1 MPRKVSKALTPLAV
15 KSAKPGRHADG
26 DGLYLYVKD
35 TGARSWLF
43 RFMLNGK
50 ARDIG
55 LSRCPETIELL
66 RQTGGNEL
74 TLAQARDVAAIYRMK
89 VRAGIDPLAER
100 DRLAQEKAAAE
111 QAARASQVTFRTT
124 AEAYIK
130 ANASAWRN
138 AKHRQ
143 QWQNTLTQYVY
154 PVIGDLPV
162 AEVKTA
168 HVLQIIEPIWTE
180 KPETARRVRGRI
192 ETVLDA
198 AKARGFREGENPAR
212 WRGHIAQVLPMRSRL
227 SRGHHKALPY
237 SEVPHFL
244 AQLRSKETIAAWALE
259 FTILTACRTSE
270 VLGATWAEVD
280 LLRELWTIPA
290 VRMKAGKDHRVPLSK
305 RAVEILKLAKQ
316 LDQPWLFPG
325 HDKQLSSMA
334 MAMLLRRMKVAST
347 VHGFRSSFRDWAAEC
362 TGYSHEVCEMA
373 LAHTIGNRV
382 EAAYRRGDLFDK
394 RRKLMADWAAYC
406 AKPMRDKGTITP
418 IRRAS

>member
-26 DGLYLYVKD
+26 DGLYLYVKH

-100 DRLAQEKAAAE
+100 DRLAEEKAAAE

-130 ANASAWRN
+130 ANALAWRN

-143 QWQNTLTQYVY
+143 QWQNTLAQYVY

-212 WRGHIAQVLPMRSRL
+212 WRGHIAQVLPIRSRL
-227 SRGHHKALPY
+227 SRGH
-237 SEVPHFL
+237 
-244 AQLRSKETIAAWALE
+244 W
-259 FTILTACRTSE
+259 
-270 VLGATWAEVD
+270 
-280 LLRELWTIPA
+280 
-290 VRMKAGKDHRVPLSK
+290 
-305 RAVEILKLAKQ
+305 
-316 LDQPWLFPG
+316 
-325 HDKQLSSMA
+325 SSQ
-334 MAMLLRRMKVAST
+334 S
-347 VHGFRSSFRDWAAEC
+347 
-362 TGYSHEVCEMA
+362 
-373 LAHTIGNRV
+373 
-382 EAAYRRGDLFDK
+382 
-394 RRKLMADWAAYC
+394 
-406 AKPMRDKGTITP
+406 
-418 IRRAS
+418 

>member
-1 MPRKVSKALTPLAV
+1 MPRKVSKGLTPLAV

-111 QAARASQVTFRTT
+111 QAARASQVTFMTT

-130 ANASAWRN
+130 TNASAWRN

-143 QWQNTLTQYVY
+143 QWRNTLTQYVY

-227 SRGHHKALPY
+227 SRGHHKALSY
-237 SEVPHFL
+237 SEVPEFL

-280 LLRELWTIPA
+280 LPREVWTIPA

-325 HDKQLSSMA
+325 QDKQLSSMA
-334 MAMLLRRMKVAST
+334 MAMLLRRMEVAST

-406 AKPMRDKGTITP
+406 AKPMWDKGTITP